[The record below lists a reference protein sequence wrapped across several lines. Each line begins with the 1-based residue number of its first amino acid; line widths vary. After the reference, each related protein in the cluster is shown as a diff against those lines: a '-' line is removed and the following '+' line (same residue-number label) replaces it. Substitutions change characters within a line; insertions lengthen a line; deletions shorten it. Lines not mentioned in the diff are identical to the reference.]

1 MENLHKIFNSGV
13 RTVSSPEEMRGLGR
27 LLAEVLQPG
36 QVVGL
41 VGDLGAGKTHLVQ
54 GILEGLGAGNPG
66 VSPTFSLVH
75 EHSDARIPVCHFDFY
90 RMELP
95 EELLAIGWDEYLER
109 GDLIL
114 AEWANR
120 FDGSMMPEGTVW
132 LLLEHAAEGVRTV
145 SLAV

>member
-13 RTVSSPEEMRGLGR
+13 VTVSSPEEMRGLGM
-27 LLAEVLQPG
+27 LLADVLQPG

-41 VGDLGAGKTHLVQ
+41 VGDLGAGKTHLAQ

-75 EHSDARIPVCHFDFY
+75 EHADARFPVSHFDFY
-90 RMELP
+90 RLESP

-114 AEWANR
+114 VEWANR
-120 FDGSMMPEGTVW
+120 FDGSMMPEDTVW
-132 LLLEHAAEGVRTV
+132 LLLEHADEGVRTV
-145 SLAV
+145 SLAG